1 LMKSTIKA
9 EIFINSPDRFFYYE
23 TLSTS
28 SFSKNL
34 ITPEAEMFKKLNG
47 YLFSMMSK
55 KAHPFLKT
63 YYFFGA
69 IPLEGVQDIFH

>member
-1 LMKSTIKA
+1 MKSIIKA
-9 EIFINSPDRFFYYE
+9 EIFINSPDGFFHYE

-34 ITPEAEMFKKLNG
+34 ITPEAEIFKKLNG

-55 KAHPFLKT
+55 KLHPFLKT
-63 YYFFGA
+63 VYLFRA
-69 IPLEGVQDIFH
+69 IPSKRV